1 MIYQSINKHEANNA
15 RMRIDFL
22 IKQGKSFELKEKKL
36 TRSGKQNSALHL
48 FFTMVADQL
57 NDSGAEF
64 QDAGLSTGQISTIY
78 TCNIVKELIWRP
90 LQTALFDVKSTT
102 ELTTCQIDRILD
114 IIIKFFGERGLEL
127 DFPRKKLTEHA
138 KP

>member
-1 MIYQSINKHEANNA
+1 
-15 RMRIDFL
+15 
-22 IKQGKSFELKEKKL
+22 
-36 TRSGKQNSALHL
+36 
-48 FFTMVADQL
+48 MVADQL

-64 QDAGLSTGQISTIY
+64 QYAGLSTGQISTIY